1 MKRFTILLIVAF
13 GFLTSTV
20 VGQYLSFEDGIKEA
34 NEQNTTPVRNFENGG
49 AAFVKIGFEF
59 TGAFVAKKDVTGEV
73 YQYLHINGFPEMGQV
88 GAPAL
93 PARNEII
100 AMPQN
105 SNGKII
111 ILSSEYYE
119 YEGFNIHPALEPAVD
134 TEGAPEPK
142 FYKDDKIYS
151 SDKFFPETIVEITDV
166 LKSRATPLAV
176 VQTRPVQ
183 FNPVT
188 GKIRVYTNIK
198 FKVVFEGGDN
208 SFDNIAL
215 KNSLFYTN
223 LLKRM
228 VINSKSIPDGISIGN
243 INSKVGEK
251 NYIIITHSQFLTQA
265 NQLAVW
271 KRQMGY
277 TVEVVSRNSWTSA
290 QVKDSIHT
298 RYSSWNPKPDYFVII
313 GDHDGAFAVPGEIH
327 QAPDGNDFATDLYY
341 ACMGGAGDWVPDM
354 AHGRISVRTVEQAQI
369 VVDKIINYEENPTTN
384 NDFYENGLNCAQYQ
398 DDNNDGYADRRFCHT
413 SENIRDYMKDEQG
426 YSVDRIYY
434 TSSTA
439 PVATLKYNNG
449 YFSTGQ
455 LLPAELRNPAFNW
468 EGYDVD
474 ITNEINDGKFYVF
487 HRDHGY
493 AGGVGWAHPQY
504 TVSQMGNLANGDM
517 LPVIFSINCHT
528 GEFQIT
534 DCFAE
539 KFVRMENK
547 GAVGVV
553 AAAYYSYSGYNDAL
567 AIGMVDAIW
576 ADPGVFPVFGTGGTG
591 NNYTIGAGNEIYRMG
606 DVVNQGLVAMLQNWN
621 GSAGSNKYEHELFHW
636 FTDPALKIWTANPN
650 INPISAT
657 HSSNIDCSG
666 TSFSITGSSPDA
678 VATLVY
684 DGELLGEAVIDA
696 SGNATINYNITANG
710 SVAVLTISKHN
721 QKPYVATLD
730 ILGCGIPVAD
740 FEADD
745 ACPNNGQMV
754 SFTDKSHN
762 YPTSWSWS
770 FNPNTVTFV
779 AGTNSS
785 SQNPRVTFNADGFYS
800 VTLTATNANGS
811 QSLTKTD
818 YIRVSSVIDSYPY
831 VQNFDSWTTSSPSM
845 QCTNDGTVALQSSWI
860 NFVGEDIDWDVKSGA
875 TASSSTGPSSDH
887 TSGSGNYLY
896 TESSSCYNHVGTVIT
911 PVFDLSGLQDATLSF
926 WYHMYGSSMGTMQLQ
941 ITTDCGKSWE
951 NLWTL
956 SGDQGNS
963 WQEAT
968 VVLDDYVSYENAV
981 FRFVGTTGSS
991 YRSDMA
997 FDDFTLEGTQITG
1010 TPGLWTGNSS
1020 VDWFTPSNWDDHNV
1034 PTSTVDVVIPDTAV
1048 NWPVIAGNL
1057 IVGTDCNS
1065 ITMTSGYTEISV
1077 SGNLSVQ
1084 GGKTFF
1090 VDPAGTARIKISG
1103 DFDVQGTF
1111 SPGTGA
1117 VEFICENAST
1127 ISAASTL
1134 NFYNLTIGKNLAVT
1148 TANADIT
1155 VQNDFTIAPKAQFTN
1170 NAGKT
1175 FTVSGSAL
1183 FEADDSG
1190 TASFIDLGTATFSNQ
1205 QSVECYLSQ
1214 DQWHMVSA
1222 PINNALSDVFT
1233 GIYLTYFDESNYS
1246 WHYITSLNYDLTEG
1260 RGFMAWSASGST
1272 GNATVLYNGNLN
1284 TGNISVTGLSY
1295 TASQPQADR
1304 GWNMV
1309 GNPYPSS
1316 VKWTDNWSRTD
1327 VDATIYV
1334 YDYGTSGNY
1343 LTYNTSGTGTLP
1355 NGNIAPGQG
1364 FWIKVSSVNA
1374 SLTIPHSERLHSSQP
1389 FYKEDNMNEIH
1400 ISVAGNGYSDKMI
1413 VQFNN
1418 DATEGFDSEYDA
1430 WKLKGDDQAPQLY
1443 SMFGDDG
1450 LTVNALPFDENK
1462 VIPIAF
1468 ETGANTSYQLSFG
1481 DFEFNGNNVW
1491 LEDRKT
1497 GEILEVTSGMTYDF
1511 EATVNDDIHR
1521 FNLHFGN
1528 SLSCDEI
1535 INGNTSIY
1543 SFDSKI
1549 YISSENEIT
1558 GTVSVYDL
1566 TGKVMFTKKVSGN
1579 NLYTI
1584 PVYLKTGLY
1593 IVKLFGEDDMV
1604 SQKVYIK

>member
-1 MKRFTILLIVAF
+1 
-13 GFLTSTV
+13 
-20 VGQYLSFEDGIKEA
+20 
-34 NEQNTTPVRNFENGG
+34 
-49 AAFVKIGFEF
+49 
-59 TGAFVAKKDVTGEV
+59 
-73 YQYLHINGFPEMGQV
+73 
-88 GAPAL
+88 
-93 PARNEII
+93 
-100 AMPQN
+100 
-105 SNGKII
+105 
-111 ILSSEYYE
+111 
-119 YEGFNIHPALEPAVD
+119 
-134 TEGAPEPK
+134 
-142 FYKDDKIYS
+142 
-151 SDKFFPETIVEITDV
+151 
-166 LKSRATPLAV
+166 
-176 VQTRPVQ
+176 
-183 FNPVT
+183 
-188 GKIRVYTNIK
+188 
-198 FKVVFEGGDN
+198 
-208 SFDNIAL
+208 
-215 KNSLFYTN
+215 
-223 LLKRM
+223 
-228 VINSKSIPDGISIGN
+228 
-243 INSKVGEK
+243 
-251 NYIIITHSQFLTQA
+251 
-265 NQLAVW
+265 
-271 KRQMGY
+271 
-277 TVEVVSRNSWTSA
+277 
-290 QVKDSIHT
+290 
-298 RYSSWNPKPDYFVII
+298 
-313 GDHDGAFAVPGEIH
+313 
-327 QAPDGNDFATDLYY
+327 
-341 ACMGGAGDWVPDM
+341 
-354 AHGRISVRTVEQAQI
+354 
-369 VVDKIINYEENPTTN
+369 
-384 NDFYENGLNCAQYQ
+384 
-398 DDNNDGYADRRFCHT
+398 
-413 SENIRDYMKDEQG
+413 
-426 YSVDRIYY
+426 
-434 TSSTA
+434 
-439 PVATLKYNNG
+439 
-449 YFSTGQ
+449 
-455 LLPAELRNPAFNW
+455 
-468 EGYDVD
+468 
-474 ITNEINDGKFYVF
+474 
-487 HRDHGY
+487 
-493 AGGVGWAHPQY
+493 
-504 TVSQMGNLANGDM
+504 
-517 LPVIFSINCHT
+517 
-528 GEFQIT
+528 
-534 DCFAE
+534 
-539 KFVRMENK
+539 
-547 GAVGVV
+547 
-553 AAAYYSYSGYNDAL
+553 
-567 AIGMVDAIW
+567 
-576 ADPGVFPVFGTGGTG
+576 
-591 NNYTIGAGNEIYRMG
+591 
-606 DVVNQGLVAMLQNWN
+606 
-621 GSAGSNKYEHELFHW
+621 
-636 FTDPALKIWTANPN
+636 
-650 INPISAT
+650 
-657 HSSNIDCSG
+657 
-666 TSFSITGSSPDA
+666 
-678 VATLVY
+678 
-684 DGELLGEAVIDA
+684 
-696 SGNATINYNITANG
+696 
-710 SVAVLTISKHN
+710 
-721 QKPYVATLD
+721 
-730 ILGCGIPVAD
+730 
-740 FEADD
+740 
-745 ACPNNGQMV
+745 
-754 SFTDKSHN
+754 
-762 YPTSWSWS
+762 
-770 FNPNTVTFV
+770 
-779 AGTNSS
+779 
-785 SQNPRVTFNADGFYS
+785 
-800 VTLTATNANGS
+800 
-811 QSLTKTD
+811 
-818 YIRVSSVIDSYPY
+818 
-831 VQNFDSWTTSSPSM
+831 
-845 QCTNDGTVALQSSWI
+845 
-860 NFVGEDIDWDVKSGA
+860 
-875 TASSSTGPSSDH
+875 
-887 TSGSGNYLY
+887 
-896 TESSSCYNHVGTVIT
+896 
-911 PVFDLSGLQDATLSF
+911 
-926 WYHMYGSSMGTMQLQ
+926 
-941 ITTDCGKSWE
+941 
-951 NLWTL
+951 
-956 SGDQGNS
+956 
-963 WQEAT
+963 
-968 VVLDDYVSYENAV
+968 
-981 FRFVGTTGSS
+981 
-991 YRSDMA
+991 MA

-1374 SLTIPHSERLHSSQP
+1374 SLTIPQSERLHSSQS

-1400 ISVAGNGYSDKMI
+1400 ISVTGNGYSDKMI
-1413 VQFNN
+1413 VQFNEE
-1418 DATEGFDSEYDA
+1418 ATEGFDSEFDA
-1430 WKLKGDDQAPQLY
+1430 WKLKGDEQAPQLY

-1511 EATVNDDIHR
+1511 DATVNDDIHR

-1528 SLSCDEI
+1528 SLSYDEM
-1535 INGNTSIY
+1535 INGNVSVY

-1549 YISSENEIT
+1549 YISSENEIA

-1584 PVYLKTGLY
+1584 PVNLKTGLY
-1593 IVKLFGEDDMV
+1593 IVKLFGEDDIV